1 MDAGV
6 PNDLSETTIYPKF
19 SYIMNILYFIIT
31 TDRCRLTRW
40 MSFGAQTDVSTRRM
54 SSHILTDV
62 VSHTDRCRLTQI
74 KIVISKSIVIPYFI
88 EFQVSDIPSGAP
100 DDGDGDE
107 CCLWPT
113 LARKF

>member
-1 MDAGV
+1 
-6 PNDLSETTIYPKF
+6 
-19 SYIMNILYFIIT
+19 
-31 TDRCRLTRW
+31 
-40 MSFGAQTDVSTRRM
+40 M
-54 SSHILTDV
+54 SSHTMDVLWRTNRCLHTTDV